1 LTAEAAAA
9 ASASTLVLLDT
20 NAYLRLA
27 KRVRPMLGVEFGQK
41 RYVLTI
47 LDDVE
52 NEVLQSG
59 RLRFHYPWFQ
69 ADAGLA
75 EERLAKR
82 VKLSAEERAQLD
94 AAAQFLRDWVLRD
107 VARFTSQGRSPPGPA
122 DCRALAFGQ
131 LRPAVVVT
139 DDLGMHDLAREFDI
153 AVWHG
158 FDLLAKMRTAK
169 KVSDALVREIYA
181 ALEANGD
188 LTATWREARHTVLV
202 KMFGPK
208 PAS

>member
-1 LTAEAAAA
+1 MASAAA
-9 ASASTLVLLDT
+9 ASPTLVLLDT

-52 NEVLQSG
+52 NEVRRSG
-59 RLRFHYPWFQ
+59 RLRFHYPWFE
-69 ADAGLA
+69 ADGELA
-75 EERLAKR
+75 AERLAKR
-82 VKLSAEERAQLD
+82 IRLSADEREQLD
-94 AAAQFLRDWVLRD
+94 AAARFLRDWVLRD
-107 VARFTSQGRSPPGPA
+107 VPRFTSQGRSPPGPA

-131 LRPAVVVT
+131 LRPAIVVT
-139 DDLGMHDLAREFDI
+139 DDLGMHELAREFDI

-158 FDLLAKMRTAK
+158 FELLAKMRTAK
-169 KVSDALVREIYA
+169 LVSDALVREIYA
-181 ALEANGD
+181 ALEGNGD
-188 LTATWREARHTVLV
+188 LTATWREAKHTVLV
-202 KMFGPK
+202 KVFGPK

>member
-1 LTAEAAAA
+1 M
-9 ASASTLVLLDT
+9 ASAAPASPTLALLDT

-47 LDDVE
+47 LEDVE
-52 NEVLQSG
+52 DEVRRSG
-59 RLRFHYPWFQ
+59 RLRFHFPWFET
-69 ADAGLA
+69 DSDLA
-75 EERLAKR
+75 AERLAKR
-82 VKLSAEERAQLD
+82 FRLSVDEREQLD

-107 VARFTSQGRSPPGPA
+107 AVRFTSQGRSPPGPA

-131 LRPAVVVT
+131 LRPAIVVT
-139 DDLGMHDLAREFDI
+139 DDLGMHELAREFDI

-158 FDLLAKMRTAK
+158 FELLAKLRTAK
-169 KVSDALVREIYA
+169 QVSDALVREIYA

-188 LTATWREARHTVLV
+188 LTASWREAKHTVLTKV
-202 KMFGPK
+202 FGPK
-208 PAS
+208 PV

>member
-1 LTAEAAAA
+1 VASVAA
-9 ASASTLVLLDT
+9 ASPTLVLLDT

-47 LDDVE
+47 LEDVE
-52 NEVLQSG
+52 DEVLRNG
-59 RLRFHYPWFQ
+59 RLRFHFPWFE
-69 ADAGLA
+69 ADADLA
-75 EERLAKR
+75 AERLAKR
-82 VKLSAEERAQLD
+82 FRLPVEEREQLD

-107 VARFTSQGRSPPGPA
+107 ASRFTSHGRSPPGPA

-131 LRPAVVVT
+131 LRPAIVVT
-139 DDLGMHDLAREFDI
+139 DDLGMHELAREFDI

-158 FDLLAKMRTAK
+158 FELLAKMRGAK
-169 KVSDALVREIYA
+169 AVSDGLVREVYA

-188 LTATWREARHTVLV
+188 LTASWRNAKHTVLAKV
-202 KMFGPK
+202 FGAKPK
-208 PAS
+208 G